1 MLIKEISLFIII
13 LISIFYFL
21 NKKFLKLILKY
32 KLIDRPG
39 KNKIHKNNTPVS
51 GGIILI
57 VGIFFI

>member
-13 LISIFYFL
+13 LIFIFFFL

-51 GGIILI
+51 GVLY
-57 VGIFFI
+57 